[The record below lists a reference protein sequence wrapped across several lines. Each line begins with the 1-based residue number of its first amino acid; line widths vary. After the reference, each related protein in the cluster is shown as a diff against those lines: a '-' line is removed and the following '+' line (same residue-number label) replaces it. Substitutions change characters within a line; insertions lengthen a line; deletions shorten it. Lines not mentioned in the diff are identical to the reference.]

1 MRRGIWGRL
10 AALTLTAGITAAGL
24 LTSAGTAFA
33 QETCPKPPMPQW
45 RDAWALAVTWQP
57 GFCDSFNTK
66 NRPLPKECPTASKL
80 NTFTLHGL
88 WPQWQEYCVAA
99 DVRGEACD
107 LNRDEMPAVRLSPDL
122 AGRLAAIMPGVQS
135 QLERH
140 EYFKH
145 GTCSGLAQE
154 DYFDLAVGLT
164 EKLNRTSL
172 PGFLQQHVGSNVTKR
187 QLCDAVEKALGPQA
201 RAAVEADHKTVRG
214 DNGERRF
221 YLVELRFWLKPAGGK
236 LDLAAENFMP
246 VKSGAKTLGPV
257 PADALC
263 DDNLDKHV
271 YYIDRPG
278 MGR

>member
-10 AALTLTAGITAAGL
+10 AALTLTASITA
-24 LTSAGTAFA
+24 AGTAFA
-33 QETCPKPPMPQW
+33 QQTCPKPPMPEW

-57 GFCDSFNTK
+57 AFCDTFNTK
-66 NRPLPKECPTASKL
+66 SRPLPKECPTASKL
-80 NTFTLHGL
+80 DTFTLHGL
-88 WPQWQEYCVAA
+88 WPQWEEYCVAA
-99 DVRGEACD
+99 DLRGEACRLD
-107 LNRDEMPAVRLSPDL
+107 RDEMPEVRLSPDL
-122 AGRLAAIMPGVQS
+122 RRRLEAIMPGVRS
-135 QLERH
+135 RLERH
-140 EYFKH
+140 EFFKH

-164 EKLNRTSL
+164 EKLNRTTL
-172 PGFLQQHVGSNVTKR
+172 PGFLQKRVGTNVTKR
-187 QLCDAVEKALGPQA
+187 QLCDAVEAALGPQA
-201 RAAVEADHKTVRG
+201 RAAVEADHKLIRG

-221 YLVELRFWLKPAGGK
+221 YLVELRFWLKPAGGA

-246 VKSGAKTLGPV
+246 VKSGARTLGPA

-263 DDNLDKHV
+263 DDNLDRHV